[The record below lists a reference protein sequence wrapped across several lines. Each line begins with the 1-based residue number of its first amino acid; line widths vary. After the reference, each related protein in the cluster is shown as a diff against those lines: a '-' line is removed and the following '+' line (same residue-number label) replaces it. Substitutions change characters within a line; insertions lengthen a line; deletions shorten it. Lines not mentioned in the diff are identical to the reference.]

1 MTYKLRKLQFIL
13 IFLLLICMTTVSLSL
28 NVHAEFNVSGS
39 EVEAQSAEGSSQ
51 SGSTSTS
58 TTTSKWYS
66 TYGNGM
72 GNKGQGVLVYLLYRN
87 GGGAVEGTTPKAYA
101 CSSAVEA
108 YTLNA
113 QDKYGRYA
121 PVTQWESGKNPP
133 WASSVSD
140 NNGAIIK
147 SKSSSNTEA
156 IKSWL
161 TTHYG
166 ANSTNG
172 INMVAELWGEA
183 VAEKFTNNELVL
195 IVEPILANQ
204 FSQSKK
210 IMNTTQYSTSNSM
223 YELINALETILAI
236 PSAYPDTSVSSDFK
250 KDAQSYIDSYYRGDD
265 NDSFAEEVDRYDIA
279 SMLNKTSVK
288 LYKKLGEPYAG
299 TAKDL
304 IAYYETLTPDTGFQK
319 SESGC
324 YYYRWYAQ
332 AFCYID
338 TSSRICQNMGFSL
351 WDKGKTG
358 IQKLNTT
365 EDINSKSIGMIALM
379 AWGDGGQTTCDEPSI
394 PSEHK
399 APDESTGT
407 YTIVKNYRI

>member
-1 MTYKLRKLQFIL
+1 MITKVVISFTTFRKGKKEMTYKLRKLQFIL
-13 IFLLLICMTTVSLSL
+13 IFLLLICMTITSLSL
-28 NVHAEFNVSGS
+28 NVHASGPDNVQS

-51 SGSTSTS
+51 SGSTSS
-58 TTTSKWYS
+58 LTTSKWYS

-87 GGGAVEGTTPKAYA
+87 GGGAVEGTTPKAFP
-101 CSSAVEA
+101 CSTDVYNIA
-108 YTLNA
+108 LHA
-113 QDKYGRYA
+113 QDKYNRYA
-121 PVTQWESGKNPP
+121 EVTTWEPIIPP
-133 WASSVSD
+133 WSDTVSD
-140 NNGAIIK
+140 KNGAIIK

-324 YYYRWYAQ
+324 YYYR
-332 AFCYID
+332 I
-338 TSSRICQNMGFSL
+338 
-351 WDKGKTG
+351 
-358 IQKLNTT
+358 
-365 EDINSKSIGMIALM
+365 
-379 AWGDGGQTTCDEPSI
+379 
-394 PSEHK
+394 
-399 APDESTGT
+399 
-407 YTIVKNYRI
+407 